1 MELLWRL
8 GGATGGGLIVTD
20 VAAEIHPLAFLTVTL
35 YIPDATLVKIPV
47 VLVYVVP
54 SILYAIPA
62 AGAGVLT
69 VIVPV
74 VVAQVVG

>member
-1 MELLWRL
+1 M
-8 GGATGGGLIVTD
+8 
-20 VAAEIHPLAFLTVTL
+20 
-35 YIPDATLVKIPV
+35 PV

-69 VIVPV
+69 VMVPV
-74 VVAQVVG
+74 IVAQVVGCVGVTVGAAGAEGGGLIVTEVAGDVHPEFLAVTM